1 MVSLRTPTRRL
12 GFTLFLC
19 ALIHHTDLTG
29 QACAKT
35 RDLVATPGLMDSP
48 VARFDSRMRDS
59 AIQRHDSRMR
69 ESPTQL
75 IGNPFGP
82 YRFATSPNLQ
92 EAWASRQAAGGF
104 PAMVQTIDGTVL
116 VLPPYVIPPFP
127 VEMLLQPGTTD
138 ESEAVP
144 VVQPRPAG
152 PPKIISLHCGK
163 PLTLAIPPDTMLSEV
178 EASPCPSLP

>member
-1 MVSLRTPTRRL
+1 MVPLRTTIPRFGL
-12 GFTLFLC
+12 TLFTC
-19 ALIHHTDLTG
+19 ALVSTG
-29 QACAKT
+29 LADQAVPKT

-82 YRFATSPNLQ
+82 YRFATSSNLQ
-92 EAWASRQAAGGF
+92 EAWASRQTAGGF

-116 VLPPYVIPPFP
+116 VLPPYAAPLLTIEVFP
-127 VEMLLQPGTTD
+127 QSEVYD
-138 ESEAVP
+138 ESESVSA
-144 VVQPRPAG
+144 VQPRPAA
-152 PPKIISLHCGK
+152 PAKIISLQCGNPVTLIIPPGK
-163 PLTLAIPPDTMLSEV
+163 TLAEIEDM
-178 EASPCPSLP
+178 PCE

>member
-1 MVSLRTPTRRL
+1 MLPHGPILARL
-12 GFTLFLC
+12 GIAAILC
-19 ALIHHTDLTG
+19 GSLYTGLIDRA
-29 QACAKT
+29 QART

-48 VARFDSRMRDS
+48 VARYDSRMRDS

-92 EAWASRQAAGGF
+92 EAWASRQTAGGF

-116 VLPPYVIPPFP
+116 VLPPYVASPLP
-127 VEMLLQPGTTD
+127 VELLLQPQAYD
-138 ESEAVP
+138 ESESVP
-144 VVQPRPAG
+144 VVQPRPAS
-152 PPKIISLHCGK
+152 PPHIISLRCGK
-163 PLTLAIPPDTMLSEV
+163 PVILTIPPGKTLADM
-178 EASPCPSLP
+178 EASPCE

>member
-1 MVSLRTPTRRL
+1 MFTLSTSIPRL
-12 GFTLFLC
+12 GVTLFTC
-19 ALIHHTDLTG
+19 ALIHTG
-29 QACAKT
+29 LADQAVAKT

-92 EAWASRQAAGGF
+92 EAWASRQTAGRF

-116 VLPPYVIPPFP
+116 VLPPYVAPLLP
-127 VEMLLQPGTTD
+127 VKLLLYPEAYLED
-138 ESEAVP
+138 EAPLSI
-144 VVQPRPAG
+144 QPRPAA
-152 PPKIISLHCGK
+152 PAKIISLRCGK
-163 PLTLAIPPDTMLSEV
+163 PVTLTIPPGKTLADI
-178 EASPCPSLP
+178 EAGPCE